1 MSRNASHVLATLAVV
16 VALVAVPIG
25 GAAQV
30 AADAAY
36 AQTDPAT
43 ETADENATI
52 APGEQLMGVVGVQGA
67 EVEGE
72 VESRAFGIAVARA
85 ATANETADVVA
96 DRFDRVTER
105 VQALETRQTEL
116 REARENGSMSDG
128 EYKARMAQVA
138 VQSKHA
144 ERMANETANASQGL
158 PVDRL
163 EARGVN
169 ASAIQQLQANAGE
182 LSGPETAAIAT
193 TIAGEQAGSGIPSQA
208 SEAGD
213 RGEGERPTARP
224 GGGDATESPA
234 GAGMNAT
241 ESPTAAG
248 ENATES
254 PTAAG
259 QNATEGRDNG
269 SQAPAGR

>member
-1 MSRNASHVLATLAVV
+1 MRRSPSHILATLVV
-16 VALVAVPIG
+16 VAALVAVPIG

-36 AQTDPAT
+36 AQDDTAT
-43 ETADENATI
+43 EQAAENASI

-85 ATANETADVVA
+85 ESPNETADVVA

-105 VQALETRQTEL
+105 VEALEARQTEL
-116 REARENGSMSDG
+116 REARDNGSMSEG

-138 VQSKHA
+138 VQSQNA
-144 ERMANETANASQGL
+144 ERMANETSNASEGL
-158 PVDRL
+158 PVERL

-182 LSGPETAAIAT
+182 LSGPETAAIAK
-193 TIAGEQAGSGIPSQA
+193 TIAGDQAGSAIPTQA
-208 SEAGD
+208 QDARDRADGD
-213 RGEGERPTARP
+213 GPEVTF
-224 GGGDATESPA
+224 GD
-234 GAGMNAT
+234 
-241 ESPTAAG
+241 

-254 PTAAG
+254 PTVTDGNVTDGTSTDGNVADENVTDG
-259 QNATEGRDNG
+259 NDTNG
-269 SQAPAGR
+269 SENGSDAPAGR